1 MKKKESPAPQQHHGS
16 ELQQKQHQAL
26 DDNQKRKNNLGLFIA
41 CVGGAFMS
49 QVLMTMPSAWLI
61 ARTSDNELQRK
72 VSWPGL
78 FVSSVV
84 TVSDIDSYLL
94 GPFLMSKAYE
104 HYSKNKE
111 EDPPPKK
118 SPK

>member
-1 MKKKESPAPQQHHGS
+1 MKKNESPAPHHHGS
-16 ELQQKQHQAL
+16 ELQQKQHQQPL

-41 CVGGAFMS
+41 CVGGAFMA

-72 VSWPGL
+72 LSWPGL

-84 TVSDIDSYLL
+84 TVSDVDSYLL

-111 EDPPPKK
+111 EDRPK
-118 SPK
+118 